1 LTQAELLENKV
12 LYEIT
17 RGKRY
22 KKLIDEAM
30 TFVIG
35 HLSMP
40 ENVWV
45 DINVKELGVGSWGWC
60 NDLEEEDGYHHFEIE
75 INKQL
80 SPENMVSVIFHEMK
94 HVEQIATGSLYKSIW
109 EGVDQSKVR
118 YQDRGWE
125 KEAYEFEI
133 DMMLLFVN
141 KGFTK

>member
-1 LTQAELLENKV
+1 MTQAGLLENKV
-12 LYEIT
+12 LYEIV

-30 TFVIG
+30 SFVID

-45 DINVKELGVGSWGWC
+45 DIHVKELGVGSWGWC

-80 SPENMVSVIFHEMK
+80 PPENMTSVIFHEMK